1 MPIIIDLS
9 DVRVV
14 DNHCHSI
21 EAVQQNEVAIFR
33 SFFTE
38 SPDSQ
43 IQTHH
48 VAETAFY
55 RRLIRAMGSFYGVTT
70 EEEVLRV
77 REEQGVESL
86 VNRLFRDAAIGGVV
100 IDTGYPAP
108 ENAMDVKAFKTASGS
123 DYVALLRLEV
133 AFQKLITEHGSY
145 DDFLGAVHQLLSNV
159 RSSGFVGFKSI
170 AAYRTG
176 LQIQRWSIKEAQ
188 DSFTQARKEFTS
200 SGAVRLGH
208 KPLLDT
214 LLHLAFEAAAAQELP
229 VQFHVGY
236 GDPDVDLRKAS
247 PLELR
252 SIFEE
257 PAYRSM
263 PVVLLHSCWPYFRE
277 GAYLASVYGNAYL
290 DLSYGIPFLS
300 VGEMT
305 SVTRAALGSAPF
317 TKLMY
322 SSDGVRVPELHWIGA
337 HEGRRAIGTVLG
349 ELVADGDLSNDE
361 ARRAGEMILRD
372 NARNLYGFPSGANS

>member
-1 MPIIIDLS
+1 MAKIIDLS

-108 ENAMDVKAFKTASGS
+108 ENAMDVKSFKNASGS

-159 RSSGFVGFKSI
+159 RSAGFVGFKSI

>member
-1 MPIIIDLS
+1 MPKIIDLS

-21 EAVQQNEVAIFR
+21 EAVQQNQVAIFR

-77 REEQGVESL
+77 REQQGVESL
-86 VNRLFRDAAIGGVV
+86 VNRLFNDAAIGGVV

-159 RSSGFVGFKSI
+159 RSAGFVGFKSI

-176 LQIQRWSIKEAQ
+176 LQIQRWSAKEAQ

-257 PAYRSM
+257 PAYRAM

-349 ELVADGDLSNDE
+349 ELVADGDLNNDE

>member
-1 MPIIIDLS
+1 MPKIIDLG

-21 EAVQQNEVAIFR
+21 EAVQQNQVAIFR

-86 VNRLFRDAAIGGVV
+86 VNRLFHDAAIGGVV

-108 ENAMDVKAFKTASGS
+108 ENAMDVKSFKTASGS

-159 RSSGFVGFKSI
+159 RSAGFVGFKSI

-200 SGAVRLGH
+200 SGAVRLGY

-349 ELVADGDLSNDE
+349 ELVGDGDLSIDE

>member
-1 MPIIIDLS
+1 MAKIIDLS

-55 RRLIRAMGSFYGVTT
+55 RRLIRVMGSFYGVTT

-77 REEQGVESL
+77 REQQGVESL
-86 VNRLFRDAAIGGVV
+86 VNRLFNDAAIGGVV

-159 RSSGFVGFKSI
+159 RSAGFVGFKSI

-257 PAYRSM
+257 PAYRAM

>member
-86 VNRLFRDAAIGGVV
+86 VNRLFHDAAIGGVV

-188 DSFTQARKEFTS
+188 DSFTQARKEFAS